1 MRIITIS
8 ASLLLL
14 ALSGCSCNEN
24 FSGYRYNPFQFVYPE
39 YHLKAEVSPI
49 ISSGLPEANGSPIEF
64 YGLKTTL
71 PAQWNTLAESKTVGE
86 DRVIFKS
93 GGNVIMIFREKE
105 KLLGCGYS
113 EFKEGNKDFCSAFES
128 TEDFYWKLYTLTP
141 ELVSKENSGQKWI
154 VHKKGQLFED
164 VERIRIYKGQDVTV
178 YRSDFK
184 PGSRLKTELFVFHKK
199 LEPDHLII
207 STTIEDEETIR
218 ALIASNVKSQQ

>member
-1 MRIITIS
+1 MRTLTLS
-8 ASLLLL
+8 VALLLL

-49 ISSGLPEANGSPIEF
+49 ISYSLSEANGSAIEF
-64 YGLKTTL
+64 YGLKTKL
-71 PAQWNTLAESKTVGE
+71 PAQWKTLAESKTVGE

-93 GGNVIMIFREKE
+93 GGNVIMVFREKE

-128 TEDFYWKLYTLTP
+128 TEDFYRKLYTLTP
-141 ELVSKENSGQKWI
+141 DLISKEQSGQKWI
-154 VHKKGQLFED
+154 VHKKGDLFENI
-164 VERIRIYKGQDVTV
+164 EKIRIYKGQGGTV

-184 PGSRLKTELFVFHKK
+184 PGSRLKTELFIFHKD
-199 LEPDHLII
+199 LQPDYLIV
-207 STTIEDEETIR
+207 STNIEDEEAIR
-218 ALIASNVKSQQ
+218 ALIALSEKAQQ

>member
-1 MRIITIS
+1 MTVS
-8 ASLLLL
+8 AVLLLL
-14 ALSGCSCNEN
+14 ALSGCSCNKY
-24 FSGYRYNPFQFVYPE
+24 FTGYRYNPFQFVYSE
-39 YHLKAEVSPI
+39 YQLKAEVSPI
-49 ISSGLPEANGSPIEF
+49 ITTDLAEANGPSIEF

-71 PAQWNTLAESKTVGE
+71 SAQWNKLAESKTVGE

-93 GGNVIMIFREKE
+93 GSNVIMIFREKE
-105 KLLGCGYS
+105 KLVGCGYS

-164 VERIRIYKGQDVTV
+164 IERIRIYKGQGVTV

-184 PGSRLKTELFVFHKK
+184 PDSRLKTELFIFHKS
-199 LEPDHLII
+199 LQPDHLII

-218 ALIASNVKSQQ
+218 ALIASDVKSQQ